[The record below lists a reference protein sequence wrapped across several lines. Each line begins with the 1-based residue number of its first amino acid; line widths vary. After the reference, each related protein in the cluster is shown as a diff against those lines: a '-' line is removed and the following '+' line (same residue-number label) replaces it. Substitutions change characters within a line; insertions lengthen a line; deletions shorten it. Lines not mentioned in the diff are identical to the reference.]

1 MRYGHFDDE
10 AREYVITTPHTPAP
24 WINYLG
30 SEEFFSLLSHTG
42 GGYSFYRDAKMRRL
56 TRYRYNNVP
65 ADSGGRYFYVHDRG
79 DVWTPGW
86 LPVKAD
92 LDHYEA
98 RHGLGYSRITGERGG
113 LRVETLFFVPLGET
127 AEVQHVTLTNT
138 SDAEKS
144 VSLFSFVEFCL
155 WNAQDD
161 QTNYQRNLSLAEVEV
176 ELDGPSG
183 SAIYHKTEYRERRDH
198 YAVYGVNTRA
208 DGFDTD
214 RDTFVG
220 PWNGLGE
227 AAVPRAGRATGSVA
241 SGWYPI
247 GSHQVDVT
255 LAPGESRSLT
265 YVLGYVENPQDQKW
279 APADAAADVAA
290 LQVVNKERAHAL
302 LSRFATTEQT
312 LAAFEALRAHWAGL
326 LSTYSV
332 RSTDEKLDR
341 MVNVWNQYQ
350 CMVTF
355 NMSRSASYFETGI
368 GRGMGFRDSN
378 QDLLGFVHLVPE
390 RARERIID
398 IASTQLPD
406 GSAYHQY
413 QPLTKRGNDDIGSGF
428 NDDPLWLILGVAAY
442 IKETGD
448 TAILDEPVPFD
459 NEPGSEVPLFEHL
472 TRSFEFTVAHRGPH
486 GLPLIGRA
494 DWNDCLNLNCFS
506 TEPGES
512 FQTTENRAGGVA
524 ESVFI
529 AAMFVHIGPEY
540 AELAER
546 RGLADVAAR
555 ARAEIDA
562 MRTAVLEHGWDGEW
576 FLRAYDFSGNPVGT
590 DAAPEGK
597 IWIEPQG
604 FAVMAGIGVDPADP
618 ASAASP
624 AVRALDSVAEHLA
637 TPHGMVLQHPA
648 YTSYQ
653 IELGEVS
660 TYPPGYKENGGIF
673 CHNNPWVVIGETVL
687 GRGERAFDYY
697 RRITP
702 AYREDISDVH
712 RQEPYVYAQMI
723 AGKEAVRHGEAKN
736 SWLTGT
742 AAWNFVAVSQHLLGV
757 RPEHDGLV
765 VDPQIGPDVPS
776 FTVTRVARGATY
788 EIAVT
793 NSGAPGAR
801 GRLVVDGAP
810 VDGHLVPY
818 APAGSIVR
826 VEVTV

>member
-1 MRYGHFDDE
+1 MRFGHFDDS
-10 AREYVITTPHTPAP
+10 AREYVVTTPHTPYP

-30 SEEFFSLLSHTG
+30 SERFFSLLSHQA

-65 ADSGGRYFYVHDRG
+65 ADTGGRYLYVNDGG
-79 DVWTPGW
+79 DVWTPSW

-92 LDHYEA
+92 LDHFEA

-113 LRVETLFFVPLGET
+113 LRVATTFFVPLGED
-127 AEVQHVTLTNT
+127 AEVQRVAVTNT
-138 SDAEKS
+138 SDAEKT
-144 VSLFSFVEFCL
+144 VTLFSFVEFCL

-161 QTNYQRNLSLAEVEV
+161 QTNYQRNLSIGEVEV
-176 ELDGPSG
+176 EQDGPHG
-183 SAIYHKTEYRERRDH
+183 SAIFHKTEYRERRDH
-198 YAVYGVNTRA
+198 YAVFGVNTRA

-220 PWNGLGE
+220 AYNSLGE
-227 AAVPRAGRATGSVA
+227 AAVPRAGASSDSVA

-247 GSHQVDVT
+247 GSHSVRVT
-255 LAPGESRSLT
+255 LAPGETRDLV
-265 YVLGYVENPQDQKW
+265 YVLGYLENAQDEKW
-279 APADAAADVAA
+279 ADDAH
-290 LQVVNKERAHAL
+290 QVVNKEKAHAL
-302 LSRFATTEQT
+302 LGRFATAEQAD
-312 LAAFEALRAHWAGL
+312 AAVEALQTYWTEL

-332 RSTDEKLDR
+332 RSGDEKLDR
-341 MVNVWNQYQ
+341 MVNIWNQYQ

-398 IASTQLPD
+398 IASTQFED

-413 QPLTKRGNDDIGSGF
+413 QPLTKRGNNDIGSGF
-428 NDDPLWLILGVAAY
+428 NDDPLWLIAGVAGY
-442 IKETGD
+442 VKETGD
-448 TAILDEPVPFD
+448 FSILDEPVPFD
-459 NEPGSEVPLFEHL
+459 NAAGSEVPLFEHL
-472 TRSFEFTVAHRGPH
+472 TRSFDFTVNNRGPH

-512 FQTTENRAGGVA
+512 FQTTENQVGGHA

-529 AAMFVHIGPEY
+529 AAQFVLYGEQY

-546 RGLADVAAR
+546 RGLTEVASQAR
-555 ARAEIDA
+555 KVVGEVRE
-562 MRTAVLEHGWDGEW
+562 AVLEHAWDGRW
-576 FLRAYDFSGNPVGT
+576 FLRAYDFYGNPVGT
-590 DAAPEGK
+590 DATPEGK

-604 FAVMAGIGVDPADP
+604 FAVMAGIGVGDGPDDVEAPAIQ
-618 ASAASP
+618 
-624 AVRALDSVAEHLA
+624 ALDAVDEMLG
-637 TPHGMVLQHPA
+637 TPHGLVLQYPA
-648 YTSYQ
+648 YTTYQ

-673 CHNNPWVVIGETVL
+673 CHNNPWVIIAETVV
-687 GRGERAFDYY
+687 GRGDKAFDYY
-697 RRITP
+697 KRITP
-702 AYREDISDVH
+702 AYREEISDVH
-712 RQEPYVYAQMI
+712 RLEPYVYAQMI
-723 AGKEAVRHGEAKN
+723 AGKQAPRAGEAKN

-742 AAWNFVAVSQHLLGV
+742 AAWNFVAVSQYLLGV
-757 RPEHDGLV
+757 RPDYDGLV

-788 EIAVT
+788 EITVT
-793 NSGAPGAR
+793 NSGAR
-801 GRLVVDGAP
+801 GSRGTLVVDGSP
-810 VDGHLVPY
+810 VEGNHVPY
-818 APAGSIVR
+818 APAGSTVR
-826 VEVTV
+826 VEVTL